1 MEVREINLNKK
12 GRATA
17 GTVRRDV
24 IHNYAKKGSYDKLA
38 SSYKSNLLERVATP
52 RTKILSI

>member
-12 GRATA
+12 GRGTT

-24 IHNYAKKGSYDKLA
+24 IHNHARIGLFDKLA

-52 RTKILSI
+52 RTKRLSI